1 MATKKMT
8 INQTKNSMHETHSRE
23 VVVENEQG
31 LHARPA
37 DLVAREAQ
45 RWESRIEFVGK
56 AQRVDGKSI
65 LDLLTLAAEAGT
77 HLVVE
82 ATGPDASEA
91 LDAIGIL
98 FEQKFALNE
107 ENRRAH
113 TNKTKQEEQVS
124 SDSAG
129 INTATRE
136 GVAERNTNS

>member
-1 MATKKMT
+1 MT
-8 INQTKNSMHETHSRE
+8 IDQTENSMHETHSRE

-82 ATGPDASEA
+82 ATGPDASC
-91 LDAIGIL
+91 LLYTSPSPRDATL
-98 FEQKFALNE
+98 S
-107 ENRRAH
+107 RMP
-113 TNKTKQEEQVS
+113 S
-124 SDSAG
+124 SA
-129 INTATRE
+129 
-136 GVAERNTNS
+136 

>member
-1 MATKKMT
+1 MA
-8 INQTKNSMHETHSRE
+8 INQTENSMHETHSRE
-23 VVVENEQG
+23 VVVANEQG

-65 LDLLTLAAEAGT
+65 LDLLTLAAEEGT

-91 LDAIGIL
+91 LDAIGSL
-98 FEQKFALNE
+98 FEQRFSPNE
-107 ENRRAH
+107 ENTRTH
-113 TNKTKQEEQVS
+113 TNKTKQEKKIS

-129 INTATRE
+129 INTAARE
-136 GVAERNTNS
+136 GATGRNTNS

>member
-1 MATKKMT
+1 MATKQMT

-91 LDAIGIL
+91 LDAIGSL
-98 FEQKFALNE
+98 FEQKFDLNE
-107 ENRRAH
+107 GNSRTH
-113 TNKTKQEEQVS
+113 TNKSKQEKQIS

-129 INTATRE
+129 INTATCE
-136 GVAERNTNS
+136 GDAERNTNS

>member
-1 MATKKMT
+1 MT
-8 INQTKNSMHETHSRE
+8 IDQTENSMHKTHSRE

-91 LDAIGIL
+91 LDAIGSL

-107 ENRRAH
+107 ENISTH
-113 TNKTKQEEQVS
+113 TDKTEQEEQVS